1 VTGLASPAAP
11 SFGDPRIP
19 VFVISGF
26 LGSGKTTLLRHLIES
41 PALAETLV
49 IVNEFG
55 EVGIDHRLLERSDDR
70 TVLLDN
76 GCLCC
81 ELRGDLQELLV
92 DVMMRRRRGDLPGFD
107 RVFIETSG
115 LAEPGPIAQTLYS
128 DRALARDYRLAC
140 VVTLVDAIGADGRS
154 AAVGIAQH
162 QVVAADL
169 VVISKADRADAE
181 ALQQVQAW
189 VRQINPFAQ
198 CVTVAHGNVDVG
210 LFAGDAATASHSRF
224 IAREGEST
232 HSHADHPLDITS
244 FAMTFDDPVS
254 RIAFQVF
261 LDVLTRLV
269 GDRLL
274 RVKGIVQFDDAQRPL
289 LIQGVRHIFEIPS
302 ELPRGASTFT
312 QSILV
317 FITRGIDREHVEAL
331 WLALNSM
338 AKVPR
343 TGNGNDKQE

>member
-1 VTGLASPAAP
+1 MAGMAPTAAG

-26 LGSGKTTLLRHLIES
+26 LGSGKTTLLRHVIES
-41 PALAETLV
+41 PALAESLV

-55 EVGIDHRLLERSDDR
+55 EVGIDHHLLERSDDR

-128 DRALARDYRLAC
+128 DRPLARDYRLAC
-140 VVTLVDAIGADGRS
+140 VVTLVDAIGAPGR
-154 AAVGIAQH
+154 AAATDIAEH

-169 VVISKADRADAE
+169 VVISKADRCDDEGVRQA
-181 ALQQVQAW
+181 QAW
-189 VRQINPFAQ
+189 VRQLNPFAR
-198 CVTVAHGNVDVG
+198 CITVAHGMVDAG
-210 LFAGDAATASHSRF
+210 LFAGDAQAASHSRF
-224 IAREGEST
+224 IAHEGTST

-244 FAMTFDDPVS
+244 FTMALDNPVP
-254 RIAFQVF
+254 RVVFQMF

-269 GDRLL
+269 GERLL
-274 RVKGIVQFDDAQRPL
+274 RVKGIVHFDDAQRPL
-289 LIQGVRHIFEIPS
+289 LIQGVRHIFEVPS
-302 ELPRGASTFT
+302 ELPRAAPALAESM
-312 QSILV
+312 LV
-317 FITRGIDREHVEAL
+317 FITRGIDREHIEAL
-331 WLALNSM
+331 WLAMNSM
-338 AKVPR
+338 VKIPG
-343 TGNGNDKQE
+343 TGNSNDK